1 MSLLFVT
8 NNAHKVKEVAALLHH
23 KYKLLSLKDLQIEED
38 IPETHD
44 TLRENAIEKA
54 FYIYNKYGHNCFAD
68 DSGLEIDALDGRP
81 GVFSARYAGEQC
93 SFADNVKKVLEE
105 MQGISNRKARFRT
118 VIALVEKGV
127 VYTFNGE
134 VEGNII
140 EFERGTEGFGYDP
153 IFLPLGFSQTF
164 AEMPLSLKNT
174 ISHRARALS
183 QFISF
188 LEAR

>member
-8 NNAHKVKEVAALLHH
+8 NNAHKVKEVATLLHN
-23 KYKLLSLKDLQIEED
+23 KYELLSLQDLQIEEE

-54 FYIYNKYGHNCFAD
+54 IFIYTKYGYDCFAD

-81 GVFSARYAGEQC
+81 GVFSARYAGEHC
-93 SFADNVKKVLEE
+93 TFADNVKMVLDE

-118 VIALVEKGV
+118 VIALVEKGI

-134 VEGNII
+134 VEGEII
-140 EFERGTEGFGYDP
+140 EFERGTQGFGYDP
-153 IFLPLGFSQTF
+153 IFLPLGFRQTF
-164 AEMPLSLKNT
+164 AEMPLSLKNS
-174 ISHRARALS
+174 ISHRARALK
-183 QFISF
+183 QFIQF
-188 LEAR
+188 LDAR